1 VSPKEENVK
10 AQALTPLILFSFAVA
25 LPACQAGEPTSAG
38 AGYETLVAAAA
49 SCGTGDPTCN
59 EAIDWPLTQLDLS
72 VTNSQN
78 LVFSTAD
85 NALTLAAGSGALVD
99 TDGDGVPDPADDCVG
114 PGWRLPCDGDPS
126 NDGAYQT
133 AYYDSVTG
141 NTLSADIQIQANIRS
156 ADLYI
161 LMDATGSM
169 GGEQA
174 QLVADLTS
182 GTFVDPTACPGGAG
196 TGLVGAIRCQI
207 PDIWLGVGDFKEVSY
222 LPHNNRYDMAPYHHY
237 LDTTDNIQHVID
249 AVSSFV
255 ADFNL
260 DNPEA
265 TTQALY
271 SVVTGNGLGDLVPN
285 RGACPSTPP
294 GRYGYPCFR
303 ANVLP
308 IILLFTDAD
317 MWNGPA
323 VGSPTY
329 GNPPYDGTLGLG
341 TLLPPVEMSPDVL
354 YSSDPFT
361 AWDLGDLT
369 DKSLTVMGSNT
380 NLGNDAQTW
389 DKGTCMQC
397 GGSGCWTDGRDAFL
411 RFSLSGL
418 TDMFV
423 SGEGTAYHTTNV
435 ALLDS
440 TLGFVDCN
448 PGPGGGDYWGRLTQ
462 PLGAGDWYAVSD
474 GAVATDQ
481 SVANRRGDFQLR
493 FHNLTA
499 DPFGQPSWQ
508 TADLPITWTTVE
520 TELLAANVKFVSIIS
535 PNSTGYIGIAD
546 ATELGIVTG
555 SVDKQGD
562 PYVATIA
569 GDGSGL
575 STSLLDAVSAL
586 VGDTRRDVTIG
597 PEDNLATAI
606 DETRF
611 VSTIEAKKCPINGVK
626 NCTGGAGSTMCLGCL
641 ADAKLQFRFRVG
653 NDFVPES
660 ATAQVFDFDMVVL
673 VDGTTEIDRFP
684 VRVMVPPTGAS
695 FGSGS
700 YENTYDSDF
709 VCEMP
714 PERPDWGD
722 LVWVGSTPS
731 DSTIE
736 FEFMTAN
743 TLAEL
748 DSVIPVSIVYP
759 TDTTAQT
766 YDIGATLI
774 AGGEPNFMPFLRVRA
789 KVNAS
794 SDGSRT
800 PLFEGWTMQFN
811 CIPFD

>member
-1 VSPKEENVK
+1 VK

-25 LPACQAGEPTSAG
+25 LPACQSGEPTSTG
-38 AGYETLVAAAA
+38 AGYEALIAVPA

-59 EAIDWPLTQLDLS
+59 QAIDFPLTQLDLS
-72 VTNSQN
+72 VTNSSN
-78 LVFSTAD
+78 LAFSSVD
-85 NALTLAAGSGALVD
+85 NALTLVSGSGVIVD
-99 TDGDGVPDPADDCVG
+99 TDGDGVPDPADDCAG

-133 AYYDSVTG
+133 AYYNAAGGQTV
-141 NTLSADIQIQANIRS
+141 SADIQIRANIRS

-174 QLVADLTS
+174 QLVTDLTS

-249 AVSSFV
+249 AVAQLVTDSNK
-255 ADFNL
+255 DY
-260 DNPEA
+260 PEA
-265 TTQALY
+265 ATQAIY
-271 SVVTGNGLGDLVPN
+271 SVVTGKGLGDLVPN

-303 ANVLP
+303 PNVLP

-341 TLLPPVEMSPDVL
+341 TRLPPVEMSPDVL

-369 DKSLTVMGSNT
+369 NKSLTVMGSST
-380 NLGNDAQTW
+380 NLGNNAQTW
-389 DKGTCMQC
+389 DKGACSQC

-411 RFSLSGL
+411 RFSLSGV
-418 TDMFV
+418 TNMFV

-448 PGPGGGDYWGRLTQ
+448 PGPGGGDYWGRVTQ
-462 PLGAGDWYAVSD
+462 SLGAGDWYAVSD
-474 GAVATDQ
+474 GAVDPSS
-481 SVANRRGDFQLR
+481 SVSGRRGNFQLR

-499 DPFGQPSWQ
+499 DPLGDPSWQ

-520 TELLAANVKFVSIIS
+520 TELLAAEVKFVSIIS
-535 PNSTGYIGIAD
+535 PNSAGYIGIPD

-555 SVDKQGD
+555 SVDKFGV
-562 PYVATIA
+562 PYLETIA

-586 VGDTRRDVTIG
+586 VGDTRRDVTIA
-597 PEDNLATAI
+597 PEDNLATSTV
-606 DETRF
+606 DETLF
-611 VSTIEAKKCPINGVK
+611 VSTIEAKKCPTSGSSK
-626 NCTGGAGSTMCLGCL
+626 NCTGGQGTTMCLGCL

-653 NDFVPES
+653 NDFVPS
-660 ATAQVFDFDMVVL
+660 TATAQIFDFDMIVL
-673 VDGTTEIDRFP
+673 VDGSTEIDRFP
-684 VRVMVPPTGAS
+684 VRLMVPPTGS
-695 FGSGS
+695 NFGSGF

-714 PERPDWGD
+714 PERPDWGT
-722 LVWVGSTPS
+722 LTWVGSTPS
-731 DSTIE
+731 DSTVE
-736 FEFMTAN
+736 FEFFTAN

-748 DSVIPVSIVYP
+748 DTAFPVSIVYP

-766 YDIGATLI
+766 YDIGDVLI
-774 AGGEPNFMPFLRVRA
+774 AGGETNFMPFLRVRA
-789 KVNAS
+789 NINAS
-794 SDGSRT
+794 SDSLST
-800 PLFEGWTMQFN
+800 PIFEGWTMEFH